1 MQLLKFFFQG
11 LGLNHSVGSLGW
23 IGCVVEGK
31 LFSIFIYFVSLLEG
45 NLFSISELVCVE

>member
-1 MQLLKFFFQG
+1 MCAAFEIFLSR
-11 LGLNHSVGSLGW
+11 LGLESLGW